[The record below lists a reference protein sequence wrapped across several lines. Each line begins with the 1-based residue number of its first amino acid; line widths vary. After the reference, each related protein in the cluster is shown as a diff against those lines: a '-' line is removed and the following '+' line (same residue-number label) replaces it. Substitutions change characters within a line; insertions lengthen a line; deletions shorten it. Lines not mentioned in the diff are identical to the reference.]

1 MKMFRLNHLLSVY
14 NHLTGIASELMQGQQ
29 LILTFCVTEQES

>member
-1 MKMFRLNHLLSVY
+1 MFRFNRVLSAY